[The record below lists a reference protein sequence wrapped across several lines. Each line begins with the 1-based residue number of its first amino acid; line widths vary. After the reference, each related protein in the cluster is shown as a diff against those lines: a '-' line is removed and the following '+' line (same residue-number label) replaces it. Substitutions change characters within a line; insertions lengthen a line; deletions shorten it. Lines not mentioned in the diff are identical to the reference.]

1 MISQILLYSLKSALT
16 LTLLY
21 VPYTLMLQKE
31 RFFRLNRV
39 VLLSIIALS
48 LVLPLCNVSWM
59 SLDNSPIVRATHQQM
74 IEVGIPVRVADDG
87 ITVSYQLAEERTSL
101 SWFALLAIVFFV
113 GMAISVVVR
122 SLQLGILSY
131 AMRYRNLWTR
141 RLGDGTRVCCRKG
154 KFTPY
159 SWMHT
164 IVISEEDWNE
174 GEREIVLHETGH
186 IRARHSWDM
195 LLLMLCQALQW
206 YNPFA
211 WMIASS
217 LSDVHEYEADD
228 YVLRQG
234 VSQHGYMM
242 LLVKKVATSQGYS
255 FVNGLNKSTLN
266 KRILMMKEKVATN
279 PWMRAKL
286 LYLLPVCVLVLS
298 AFATPDISAPVEK
311 ALTKLENH
319 NVENTDTKQTGITAE
334 LEQVNDILA
343 REELT
348 ESDPLVVIDG
358 RIANGGKVADVLE
371 KEGLT
376 PDMIASMT
384 VLKGVSA
391 TSMWGEQGKNGA
403 IVITTTHA
411 TETRANDEESKTE
424 SDLLLEDIV
433 SRIPNAKIGADGSVY
448 VDGKKVDKLLVNDK
462 NALEDHSAANQPSPV
477 TKEVQPELDES
488 GTQLYMNHF
497 RYPVE
502 AQEYGVTGEFTVE
515 FYVETDGSISE
526 VKAHRRDDKASASRP
541 DVTVNAFRRK
551 VETNSQPLLE
561 GEKRATEAL
570 LRECERVVKL
580 TSGKWTPGYVED
592 EQGNRTPQRMKMS
605 EPFTFRLN

>member
-1 MISQILLYSLKSALT
+1 MITQLLLYSLKAALT

-21 VPYTLMLQKE
+21 VPYTLMLRKE
-31 RFFRLNRV
+31 RFFRLNRI
-39 VLLSIIALS
+39 VLLSIIVLS

-59 SLDNSPIVRATHQQM
+59 SLDNSPIVQATHQQM

-87 ITVSYQLAEERTSL
+87 ITVSYQLAEEGTSL
-101 SWFALLAIVFFV
+101 SWFTVLAIVFFV
-113 GMAISVVVR
+113 GMAISVVIR
-122 SLQLGILSY
+122 CLQLGILSY
-131 AMRYRNLWTR
+131 MLRYRNLWTER
-141 RLGDGTRVCCRKG
+141 MEDGIRVCCRKG

-164 IVISEEDWNE
+164 IVICEEDWNE

-186 IRARHSWDM
+186 IRAGHSWDM

-211 WMIASS
+211 WMIANS

-234 VSQHGYMM
+234 VGQYEYMM
-242 LLVKKVATSQGYS
+242 LLVKKVAQSQGYS

-266 KRILMMKEKVATN
+266 KRILMMKEKTAAS

-286 LYLLPVCVLVLS
+286 LYLLPVCALVLS
-298 AFATPDISAPVEK
+298 AFATPHISAPVEK
-311 ALTKLENH
+311 ALTKLENR
-319 NVENTDTKQTGITAE
+319 NIENTDTKQTGIAAE
-334 LEQVNDILA
+334 LEQVNDILM
-343 REELT
+343 REEPT
-348 ESDPLVVIDG
+348 ADEPLVVIDG

-384 VLKGVSA
+384 ILKGVSA
-391 TSMWGEQGKNGA
+391 TSMWGEQAKNGA
-403 IVITTTHA
+403 IVITTIQA
-411 TETRANDEESKTE
+411 TEKQDGTEPAKTE
-424 SDLLLEDIV
+424 SDQLLEDIV

-462 NALEDHSAANQPSPV
+462 NALGDNADANQSSSA
-477 TKEVQPELDES
+477 TTEVLPELDEE
-488 GTQLYMNHF
+488 GTLTYMNHF
-497 RYPVE
+497 RYPAE
-502 AQEYGVTGEFTVE
+502 AQEYGVAGEFTVE

-526 VKAHRRDDKASASRP
+526 VKASRRNDMSSANQQG
-541 DVTVNAFRRK
+541 VTINAYKRRANA
-551 VETNSQPLLE
+551 NSQPLSE
-561 GEKRATEAL
+561 GEKRGTEAL
-570 LRECERVVKL
+570 LQECERVVKL

-592 EQGNRTPQRMKMS
+592 EKGNRTPKRIKMS